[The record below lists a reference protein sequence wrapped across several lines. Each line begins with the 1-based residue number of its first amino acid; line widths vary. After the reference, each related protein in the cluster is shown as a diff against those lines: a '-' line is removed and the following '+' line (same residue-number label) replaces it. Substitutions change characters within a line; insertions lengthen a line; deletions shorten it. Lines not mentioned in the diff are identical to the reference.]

1 MRTWRA
7 RDKEEDMERVRVK
20 AGEMAKRRDDRRK
33 ARREEEERRA
43 RLQRRRREVW
53 PQVRADM
60 VIAKMKADTDWA
72 GRRRE
77 WLARREREQGE
88 ARDRAVAARR
98 QREPAT
104 QHAVAN
110 TSLQHI
116 SQGEHNRAA
125 RTRQDVEG
133 FYGPTGRKRK
143 AGERQGAEEGEGEG
157 PERGHKFRRVHIAE
171 AGRRAMERI
180 MGMTEG
186 G

>member
-7 RDKEEDMERVRVK
+7 RDKEEDMERVRVR
-20 AGEMAKRRDDRRK
+20 AEEAARKRDARRK
-33 ARREEEERRA
+33 EKREEEERRA
-43 RLQRRRREVW
+43 RLQRRRREAW
-53 PQVRADM
+53 PQVRASM
-60 VIAKMKADTDWA
+60 VVARVRAGTDWE

-77 WLARREREQGE
+77 WLARRAREQQE
-88 ARDRAVAARR
+88 ARDREVATRR

-104 QHAVAN
+104 THAVAN
-110 TSLQHI
+110 MSLQHI
-116 SQGEHNRAA
+116 SQGEHSRAA

-143 AGERQGAEEGEGEG
+143 AGERQGAEEGEGGG
-157 PERGHKFRRVHIAE
+157 PEKGHKFRRVHIAE